1 MSYPFCFFLFKV
13 FILVLCLFRDD
24 AISCVDNG
32 DGTYLVGVHIADV
45 SYFVLPNTKLD
56 EEVFEYQIWDS
67 LVYTFHFR
75 HNVALHQCI

>member
-1 MSYPFCFFLFKV
+1 MSYPFCFFLLLKV
-13 FILVLCLFRDD
+13 LIRVLNFLRDD

-56 EEVFEYQIWDS
+56 EEVIG
-67 LVYTFHFR
+67 
-75 HNVALHQCI
+75 